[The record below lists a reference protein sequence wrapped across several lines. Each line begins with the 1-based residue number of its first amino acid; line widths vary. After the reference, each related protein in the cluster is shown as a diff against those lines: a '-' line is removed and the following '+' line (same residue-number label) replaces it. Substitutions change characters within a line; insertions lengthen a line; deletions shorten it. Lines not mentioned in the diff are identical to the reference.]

1 MKRALD
7 TEWSD
12 PGAKD
17 EALNTLVQQLNS
29 LNAWLRKKLP
39 EELEKPPLK
48 EHLDTLAQIRTP
60 NAVPISASDLVHV
73 QQKRYHCGP
82 PDSMAPAMANQRGSA
97 IPVVGPRSEE
107 SSSIDSSARWRCSN
121 DPSNE
126 RVSSSL
132 LRRRL
137 ERDRSGDGT
146 GR

>member
-1 MKRALD
+1 VKRALD

-82 PDSMAPAMANQRGSA
+82 PDSMAPAMANQRGSRNRHSRCWPKIRGIVLDRLFSQVA
-97 IPVVGPRSEE
+97 MLKRSEQ
-107 SSSIDSSARWRCSN
+107 
-121 DPSNE
+121 
-126 RVSSSL
+126 
-132 LRRRL
+132 
-137 ERDRSGDGT
+137 
-146 GR
+146 

>member
-1 MKRALD
+1 VKRALD

-82 PDSMAPAMANQRGSA
+82 LDSMLLPWPISVARETA

-107 SSSIDSSARWRCSN
+107 SSSIDSSARWRCSK
-121 DPSNE
+121 
-126 RVSSSL
+126 
-132 LRRRL
+132 
-137 ERDRSGDGT
+137 RSEQ
-146 GR
+146 